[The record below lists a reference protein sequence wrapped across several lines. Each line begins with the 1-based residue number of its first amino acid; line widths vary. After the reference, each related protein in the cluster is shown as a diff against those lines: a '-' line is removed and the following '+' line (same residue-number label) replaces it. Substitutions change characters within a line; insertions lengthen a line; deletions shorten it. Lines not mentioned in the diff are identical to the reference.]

1 MGWEGGPRAPRPEPL
16 RPLGLTSRGALS
28 RHLAA
33 SYTGPGRRGAWPAL
47 CSEPRVP
54 DSRSQQARTR
64 LGGGG
69 RPGHMPGSCDASP
82 APAAATSGNLLG
94 ALLSPRPGPQPA
106 FHDLLSPAP
115 NAGAAKGDHSRVI
128 PGTWA
133 QAGAHTR
140 GTGGLFAHGT
150 PPPPASHTHSESPA
164 SCRRV
169 PRQPARPGQAQGC
182 APLRRGRRPSVQALL
197 RVPCPS
203 PQETIGARASALHPL
218 FQLPGSCREGP
229 AATGHALTEGVLGRR
244 RAGESDALGM
254 AAWRSSCSCP
264 DPPSNLVTAF
274 QTTRRT

>member
-1 MGWEGGPRAPRPEPL
+1 MDWEGGPRAPRPELL
-16 RPLGLTSRGALS
+16 RPLGLTSGGALS

-54 DSRSQQARTR
+54 DSPV
-64 LGGGG
+64 LNK
-69 RPGHMPGSCDASP
+69 PGHAWEEVADQDTCRGAVMPAQLLQKPLRGTSS
-82 APAAATSGNLLG
+82 APSFLPG
-94 ALLSPRPGPQPA
+94 PGPQPA
-106 FHDLLSPAP
+106 LHDLLSPAP
-115 NAGAAKGDHSRVI
+115 NAGAAKGDRSRVI

-133 QAGAHTR
+133 RAGAHTR

-229 AATGHALTEGVLGRR
+229 APTGHALTEGALGRR
-244 RAGESDALGM
+244 RAGESDRCPGNGSLEKQLLLPG
-254 AAWRSSCSCP
+254 SS
-264 DPPSNLVTAF
+264 
-274 QTTRRT
+274 